1 MPYENYTVKI
11 TFLKDETGA
20 VEYQLPHVFH
30 VSDPKEGMKA
40 VVHPGNRGDGSI
52 VIPGGK
58 RSQEILVEG
67 TLFDADGYKDLT
79 ALMNELR
86 SEVTTDVAILTMKHK
101 EGISWI
107 TDWSYTVRRID
118 EIEFPQSLR
127 TGIQK
132 YSITF
137 LVISY

>member
-1 MPYENYTVKI
+1 MGYENYTVKI

-20 VEYQLPHVFH
+20 VEYQLPHVFN

-40 VVHPGNRGDGSI
+40 VVIPGNRGDGSI

-58 RSQEILVEG
+58 RSQEIRVEG

-79 ALMNELR
+79 SLMNEMR
-86 SEVTTDVAILTMKHK
+86 SEITTDVATLTMKHK
-101 EGISWI
+101 EGVSWV

-118 EIEFPQSLR
+118 EINFPQSLR
-127 TGIQK
+127 TGMQK
-132 YSITF
+132 YNVNF
-137 LVISY
+137 LVVAY